1 MATRKRLSGLAKKS
15 GKPSSSGKET
25 KSISLHKDMMKELQA
40 RLSSGKNG
48 VVEVLALT
56 DEAVLGRV
64 RGIIPSGSVAI
75 DKATSLGGWPRGRI
89 VEVYGPEHCLAA
101 DTFVQYAVRA
111 PDGRKQN
118 SKGGTIA
125 DLHRRFHSI
134 RFRGGAMRGTYQRP
148 QTEDSYFTVPS
159 MSATGRIF
167 HNRVVDV
174 LSFGVKPIFRMQTA
188 QGFVLRGTAEHQICV
203 GLGAYASLGD
213 LAAGAQVMVHNN
225 TPFKAPEVKRQVTR
239 SHIHVKAHPVAGVHV
254 VEGRY
259 RYHRLAR
266 ARALVEAHLN
276 EMTLEEFVDRLNAS
290 ELDGLVFLPR
300 EVHVHHKDEDPT
312 NDVLENLEVVSKAE
326 HRAHH
331 AREAQDNLRFIAVPD
346 EVVSVDPDGDDFVF
360 DIKMAETSN
369 YVANDVVV
377 HNSGKTTVLLQAMA
391 QAQKLGGIC
400 GLYDAETKLDIKYAQ
415 ALGVNTDDV
424 ILFQPEEG
432 GSKIEH
438 GVRALRETLD
448 VYNTKTEDFPDDK
461 KPPLLFGWD
470 SLAASGTHVEE
481 ARSQE
486 PGVPARE
493 VRSAMRELTTRI
505 ARAGASVII
514 LNQVYAR
521 IGIPGNVSYGGGG
534 LKFASSIRVDMRR
547 TGRLELPNGAI
558 VGVEGQLSI
567 EKNSLGNFAKTA
579 YAIAYLKGFVDA
591 WTIFEKLQEAKY
603 IQGAGGW
610 QTFSAEGHA
619 PRKWQGGWARLSQM
633 MEEEP
638 PLAELLR
645 SIYLSL
651 P

>member
-15 GKPSSSGKET
+15 GKSSSSGKET

-89 VEVYGPEHCLAA
+89 VEVYGPEH
-101 DTFVQYAVRA
+101 
-111 PDGRKQN
+111 G
-118 SKGGTIA
+118 
-125 DLHRRFHSI
+125 
-134 RFRGGAMRGTYQRP
+134 
-148 QTEDSYFTVPS
+148 
-159 MSATGRIF
+159 
-167 HNRVVDV
+167 
-174 LSFGVKPIFRMQTA
+174 
-188 QGFVLRGTAEHQICV
+188 
-203 GLGAYASLGD
+203 
-213 LAAGAQVMVHNN
+213 
-225 TPFKAPEVKRQVTR
+225 
-239 SHIHVKAHPVAGVHV
+239 
-254 VEGRY
+254 
-259 RYHRLAR
+259 
-266 ARALVEAHLN
+266 
-276 EMTLEEFVDRLNAS
+276 
-290 ELDGLVFLPR
+290 
-300 EVHVHHKDEDPT
+300 
-312 NDVLENLEVVSKAE
+312 
-326 HRAHH
+326 
-331 AREAQDNLRFIAVPD
+331 
-346 EVVSVDPDGDDFVF
+346 
-360 DIKMAETSN
+360 
-369 YVANDVVV
+369 
-377 HNSGKTTVLLQAMA
+377 GKTTLLLQAMA
-391 QAQKLGGIC
+391 STQKLGGIC

-448 VYNTKTEDFPDDK
+448 VYNAKTEDVPDDK

-505 ARAGASVII
+505 ARAGANVII

-610 QTFSAEGHA
+610 QTFAAEGHA

-633 MEEEP
+633 MVEEP
-638 PLAELLR
+638 PFAELLR